1 MPCLLVLL
9 IMSFPRIV
17 LACMWFF
24 THMLERAYDGLLIPV
39 LGFFFLPIT
48 TVVYAWLVNAHRPLE
63 GVNLILLIVAVVMDA
78 GSHNGGRQYYR
89 NR

>member
-24 THMLERAYDGLLIPV
+24 THMLERAYDGLLIPL
-39 LGFFFLPIT
+39 LGFFLLPIT
-48 TVVYAWLVNAHRPLE
+48 TVVYAWLVSAHRPLE
-63 GVNLILLIVAVVMDA
+63 GINLIILIIAVVLDA
-78 GSHNGGRQYYR
+78 GSHNGGRQYYQ

>member
-24 THMLERAYDGLLIPV
+24 THMLERAYDGLLIPL
-39 LGFFFLPIT
+39 LGFFLLPIT
-48 TVVYAWLVNAHRPLE
+48 TVVYAWLVSAHRPLE
-63 GVNLILLIVAVVMDA
+63 GINLIILIIAVVMDA
-78 GSHNGGRQYYR
+78 GSHNGGRQYYQ